1 MTPWRGAILLVGLFA
16 LFPVRAPAAQW
27 ELARLAFSSGWDGLP
42 ASVAI
47 ERGFFAQEGLVVS
60 GLAATSAQHVINSL
74 AAGTTDFAAVPQRT
88 LLAMAALKVP
98 VKVVSVNGWGT
109 EMELVVPKDDAA
121 VKTMADLKG
130 KAIAVGVG
138 SEAYPALIRLVA
150 ETEVV
155 GGPLALVGGAHPQ
168 DLLVPAIQD
177 GNPYIELEPVE
188 EAIAGRERPGEDI
201 PLEAVHLNDSDDDRV
216 EDRESADR
224 DPV

>member
-1 MTPWRGAILLVGLFA
+1 
-16 LFPVRAPAAQW
+16 
-27 ELARLAFSSGWDGLP
+27 
-42 ASVAI
+42 
-47 ERGFFAQEGLVVS
+47 
-60 GLAATSAQHVINSL
+60 
-74 AAGTTDFAAVPQRT
+74 
-88 LLAMAALKVP
+88 
-98 VKVVSVNGWGT
+98 
-109 EMELVVPKDDAA
+109 MELVVPKDDAA